1 MQRVFGHREPQQPVL
16 TPAPGPVNPEPAT
29 ETRTL
34 RSKPSN
40 GKASREFSTSPALDA
55 VLNQIAMQAC
65 LATGATGAA
74 IAIARKGEMVCRA
87 SAGDT
92 APGLGARLDTKAGLT
107 GLCVSTK
114 QIQRCEDSFTDPRV
128 DSEASRE
135 LGVRSLLVLPLIS
148 QSVVAGVVELL
159 SSRPRAFS
167 DRDEQTL
174 IALSSRVL
182 QSLERARAPLD
193 SSLLDKSASEAPEKS
208 EVLPVIAA
216 ASQEPSAEPGRVAP
230 LASSGRDLS
239 GTLLSLA
246 IVFCAVLLIV
256 MVGIRPAVWRPQ
268 SKGVL
273 KPAAATQPAAPS
285 LKDSAAETPPGAAAA
300 SVAPSAPAGAGQE
313 IAKQPAAVEHSAIT
327 HPAPVQAPPMP
338 PGSLQV
344 FERGREVF
352 RMLPDGTVPPPSAIK
367 QPVVAEKVPVVE
379 LSADAV
385 DANLLDR
392 VEPRY
397 PAEAI
402 AQQVEGTVEL
412 LLTITPKGRVQIART
427 VSGNPMLAKAATEA
441 VKQWRFRPQLVDGRA
456 AAMQA
461 HVSLSF
467 RLPR

>member
-16 TPAPGPVNPEPAT
+16 TPVPGPVNPEPAS
-29 ETRTL
+29 ETRSL

-55 VLNQIAMQAC
+55 MLSQIAMQAC

-114 QIQRCEDSFTDPRV
+114 QIQRCEDAFTDPRV
-128 DSEASRE
+128 DGEASRE

-148 QSVVAGVVELL
+148 QSAVAGVVELL
-159 SSRPRAFS
+159 SSRPRAFA

-182 QSLERARAPLD
+182 QSLERARAPQD
-193 SSLLDKSASEAPEKS
+193 SSLLEESASGAPEKS
-208 EVLPVIAA
+208 ETPPVVSA
-216 ASQEPSAEPGRVAP
+216 ASQEPSAEPGSVAP
-230 LASSGRDLS
+230 FASSRRDLS

-256 MVGIRPAVWRPQ
+256 MVGIRPGVWRPQ
-268 SKGVL
+268 NKAASR
-273 KPAAATQPAAPS
+273 PAATRPAAPS
-285 LKDSAAETPPGAAAA
+285 LKDPAEEIPPG
-300 SVAPSAPAGAGQE
+300 AGAGQD
-313 IAKQPAAVEHSAIT
+313 IAKQPAVEHSAIT

-352 RMLPDGTVPPPSAIK
+352 RMLPDGTVPPPPPAIK
-367 QPVVAEKVPVVE
+367 QTVVAEKVPVVE

-402 AQQVEGTVEL
+402 AQQVEGSVEL
-412 LLTITPKGRVQIART
+412 LLTITPKGRVQTART
-427 VSGNPMLAKAATEA
+427 VTGNPLLATAATEA
-441 VKQWRFRPQLVDGRA
+441 VKQWRFRPQLVNGRA

>member
-16 TPAPGPVNPEPAT
+16 TPAPGPVNPEPAS

-40 GKASREFSTSPALDA
+40 GRPSREFSTSPALDA

-114 QIQRCEDSFTDPRV
+114 QIQRCEDAFTDPRV

-148 QSVVAGVVELL
+148 QSLVAGVVELL

-182 QSLERARAPLD
+182 QSLERARAPME
-193 SSLLDKSASEAPEKS
+193 SSLLDKNASEAPEKS
-208 EVLPVIAA
+208 ETAPVVSA
-216 ASQEPSAEPGRVAP
+216 ASPEPSPEPGSGAP
-230 LASSGRDLS
+230 FAPSPRDLS

-246 IVFCAVLLIV
+246 IAFCAVLLIV
-256 MVGIRPAVWRPQ
+256 MVGIRPALWRPQ
-268 SKGVL
+268 NKGASR
-273 KPAAATQPAAPS
+273 PAATRPAAPS
-285 LKDSAAETPPGAAAA
+285 LKDPAAEISSGAAAA
-300 SVAPSAPAGAGQE
+300 SDAPSAPAGTGQE
-313 IAKQPAAVEHSAIT
+313 IAKQPALEHSAIT
-327 HPAPVQAPPMP
+327 HSVPVQAPPMP

-344 FERGREVF
+344 FEKGREVF
-352 RMLPDGTVPPPSAIK
+352 RMLPDGSVPPPLPATK
-367 QPVVAEKVPVVE
+367 QSVVAEKVPVVE

-402 AQQVEGTVEL
+402 AQQVEGSVEL
-412 LLTITPKGRVQIART
+412 LLTITPKGRVQTSRT
-427 VSGNPMLAKAATEA
+427 VNGNPLLAKAATEA

-456 AAMQA
+456 AAIQA